1 MCHSN
6 HLELQLCP
14 SSIEVAGLAE
24 QNPAQLELIILI
36 LFLFSPLSQGWILI
50 ES

>member
-24 QNPAQLELIILI
+24 QNPAQLELIILD
-36 LFLFSPLSQGWILI
+36 PLLLLTAASGLDTD
-50 ES
+50 